1 MGKNKNKNKN
11 KRKGSQDEVQVE
23 PEGMV
28 EVLEVAQQQEGGEI
42 EFREEYNEEESK
54 LESVQS
60 AEIILENPVEQ
71 TLSMPQEE

>member
-28 EVLEVAQQQEGGEI
+28 EVLEVAQQQEGREI